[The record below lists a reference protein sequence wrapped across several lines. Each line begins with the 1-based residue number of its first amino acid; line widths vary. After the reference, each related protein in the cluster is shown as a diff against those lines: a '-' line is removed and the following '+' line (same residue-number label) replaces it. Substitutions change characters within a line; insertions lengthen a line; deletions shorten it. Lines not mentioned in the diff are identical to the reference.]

1 MFYNFYCL
9 SLHHNQTNN
18 KIMITDKQIVNRLYR
33 DYSKT
38 LEGIQNQFWSEGV
51 KPNNLNIVK
60 HLKKKYNTLYED
72 ITIDI
77 LMDKYEERFNKFY
90 GG

>member
-1 MFYNFYCL
+1 
-9 SLHHNQTNN
+9 
-18 KIMITDKQIVNRLYR
+18 MITDKQIVNRLYR

-51 KPNNLNIVK
+51 KPNNFIIVE

-72 ITIDI
+72 IITD
-77 LMDKYEERFNKFY
+77 LWLDKCEERFNKFY